1 MLYYNLQS
9 FVLENLGQKVELNVT
24 MRRLSS
30 RSKKQKVP
38 LRDVRKRIIT

>member
-9 FVLENLGQKVELNVT
+9 FVLENLGQKEELNVT

-30 RSKKQKVP
+30 KQKVP